1 MNGKMVPL
9 IWGVVI
15 GGIGIWIIFGMTSG
29 FKYVLGPVCL
39 FFGWHSLKAAVFMSD
54 SEVNEISSLG
64 ENASKKTQ
72 DKFKNL

>member
-15 GGIGIWIIFGMTSG
+15 GGIGIWSIFGMTSG

-39 FFGWHSLKAAVFMSD
+39 FAGWYSLKAAVFMTDDEINRINSG
-54 SEVNEISSLG
+54 SANEKT
-64 ENASKKTQ
+64 SKK
-72 DKFKNL
+72 FENL

>member
-15 GGIGIWIIFGMTSG
+15 GGIGIWSIFGMTNG

-39 FFGWHSLKAAVFMSD
+39 FAGWHSLKAAVFMTD
-54 SEVNEISSLG
+54 DEINEISSG
-64 ENASKKTQ
+64 SENEKTSKK
-72 DKFKNL
+72 FENL

>member
-15 GGIGIWIIFGMTSG
+15 GGIGIWSIFGMTNG

-39 FFGWHSLKAAVFMSD
+39 FAGWHSLKAAVFMTD
-54 SEVNEISSLG
+54 DEINEINSGS
-64 ENASKKTQ
+64 ENEKTSKK
-72 DKFKNL
+72 FENL

>member
-9 IWGVVI
+9 VWGVVI
-15 GGIGIWIIFGMTSG
+15 GGIGIWTIFGMTSG

-54 SEVNEISSLG
+54 SEINEISSLG
-64 ENASKKTQ
+64 DNTTKKTQ